1 NFGVRALDA
10 AGNSSGTA
18 TAVGSTTGCTGGGG
32 TPFTEG
38 YFFETGLDGWID
50 GGSDCARRNT
60 SFSWEGSYSIRLR
73 DNSGTASSMTSPT
86 YDLAGLGSVEISLY
100 FYPNSMENGEDF
112 WVRYNDGSGWQTV
125 AAYASGTSFT
135 NGSFYTATVTLDA
148 ASFNLTDGAQFR
160 IQCDASGNGDQV
172 YIDEVTVTGS
182 LASGA
187 STGAVAVIEE
197 IPTLRR
203 FDAND
208 LAEAD
213 VELFPNPA
221 TDIVSVRVADEISQ
235 ISVLSINGQEIFR
248 RSYEGIE
255 QASLD
260 IGHLAAGVYLI
271 SVQTSEEL
279 LTERLVIHR

>member
-1 NFGVRALDA
+1 
-10 AGNSSGTA
+10 
-18 TAVGSTTGCTGGGG
+18 
-32 TPFTEG
+32 
-38 YFFETGLDGWID
+38 
-50 GGSDCARRNT
+50 
-60 SFSWEGSYSIRLR
+60 
-73 DNSGTASSMTSPT
+73 
-86 YDLAGLGSVEISLY
+86 
-100 FYPNSMENGEDF
+100 
-112 WVRYNDGSGWQTV
+112 TV